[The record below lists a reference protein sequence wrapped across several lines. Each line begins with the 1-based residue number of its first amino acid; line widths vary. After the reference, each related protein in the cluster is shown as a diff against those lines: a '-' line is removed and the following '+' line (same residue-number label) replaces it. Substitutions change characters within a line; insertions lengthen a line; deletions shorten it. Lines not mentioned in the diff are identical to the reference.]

1 MQRITL
7 TKVDQGY
14 ELPDGQAKR
23 MIGPG
28 LDKYCA
34 RLTDDRLNDDL
45 EYERTFGNRLEVSLE
60 NVLAQI
66 AKYHR
71 MIFVLFFMVFRF
83 FQTTGST

>member
-14 ELPDGQAKR
+14 GLPDGQAKR

-45 EYERTFGNRLEVSLE
+45 EYERTFGNRLEVSVG
-60 NVLAQI
+60 NVNDLCA
-66 AKYHR
+66 
-71 MIFVLFFMVFRF
+71 VFHGFYF

>member
-14 ELPDGQAKR
+14 GLPDGQAKI

-34 RLTDDRLNDDL
+34 RMTNDRLNDDL
-45 EYERTFGNRLEVSLE
+45 EYERTFGNRLEVSVG
-60 NVLAQI
+60 NVNDLCA
-66 AKYHR
+66 
-71 MIFVLFFMVFRF
+71 VFHGFSLF